1 MNYKPQTTYYNNKM
15 YYYDLLL
22 MIEWHDTPHVHGK
35 QTFLI
40 ETFFTKIIIQF
51 IQSINTDREHA
62 IYFHPV
68 SS

>member
-35 QTFLI
+35 QTFFRY
-40 ETFFTKIIIQF
+40 FFFNRDIFYKNNN
-51 IQSINTDREHA
+51 SIYS
-62 IYFHPV
+62 IYQYW
-68 SS
+68 